1 MVRPMHRFA
10 TLMVIVLALAVT
22 ACAGQGATPME
33 TPSPDRQTPRPD
45 PPADPEALVQEL
57 REYSA
62 QYPDEFG
69 GLYMHPPGSGSFV
82 LLFTDRLEEHAAA
95 LAAISARVSVAPAR
109 YTEAELLEVMDQINL
124 GGLQAEGVEP
134 ISASL
139 DTVNNRVVVELKS
152 NDPTIGPRLELPY
165 GGRLQVIVHPLPGPW
180 RNAEAGDGWRLL
192 DVLEGSGDEAFTVR
206 AATDRAALV
215 DLWSAVGGTGNP
227 PAIDFE
233 REVVVSFA
241 HGIGSSCPE
250 LRLDGVELGAGLVT
264 SEVSD
269 PLAPRACT
277 ADLVGAVVFVVAIE
291 RSALPADGFRLALTE
306 NFGET
311 IEVPLP

>member
-1 MVRPMHRFA
+1 MLRLATPMMV
-10 TLMVIVLALAVT
+10 VLALALT
-22 ACAGQGATPME
+22 ACAGQGATPTE
-33 TPSPDRQTPRPD
+33 TPPPDREVPQPA
-45 PPADPEALVQEL
+45 PPGDPEALVQEL
-57 REYSA
+57 HQYAAR
-62 QYPDEFG
+62 YPDEFG

-109 YTEAELLEVMDQINL
+109 YTEAELLEIMEQLNL
-124 GGLQAEGVEP
+124 GELQAEGAEP

-152 NDPTIGPRLELPY
+152 DDPTIGPRLELPY
-165 GGRLQVIVHPLPGPW
+165 GGRLQVIVHPLPSPW

-192 DVLEGSGDEAFTVR
+192 EVLAGPGDEAFTVR
-206 AATDRAALV
+206 AATDRAALTE
-215 DLWSAVGGTGNP
+215 LWGAVGGEGSP
-227 PAIDFE
+227 PDVDVE

-306 NFGET
+306 SFGET

>member
-10 TLMVIVLALAVT
+10 TPMVVVLALVLAG
-22 ACAGQGATPME
+22 CAGSGATPTE
-33 TPSPDRQTPRPD
+33 TPSPDREMPQPA
-45 PPADPEALVQEL
+45 PPGDPEALVQEL
-57 REYSA
+57 RQYAA
-62 QYPDEFG
+62 QHPDEFG

-124 GGLQAEGVEP
+124 GALQAEGVEP

-139 DTVNNRVVVELKS
+139 DTIGNRVVVELKS
-152 NDPTIGPRLELPY
+152 NDPTIGPRLELAH

-180 RNAEAGDGWRLL
+180 RNVESGNGWRLL
-192 DVLEGSGDEAFTVR
+192 DVLAGPGDEAFTVR
-206 AATDRAALV
+206 AATDRAALAE
-215 DLWSAVGGTGNP
+215 LWGAVGGTGNP
-227 PAIDFE
+227 PDVDLE

-250 LRLDGVELGAGLVT
+250 LRLDGVDLGGGLVT

-306 NFGET
+306 SFGET